1 MNAVKPRR
9 KLFELSHFNIL
20 LSMIVIFIHCSS
32 IIMSGTQIGD
42 RAFDAAFI
50 PWRLSL
56 FAVPGFI
63 FLSGVKLFY
72 NRSGK
77 FDYIRFYRGR
87 LTRVIIPYV
96 VWVAIY
102 YVYLTYTGEAVFS
115 WSAFGH
121 SLLYGDL
128 TAHFYFV
135 VIIAQ
140 FYILMP
146 VWRFIFRRVTPSV
159 AILFSALIS
168 IIFGY
173 EIMEVWLY
181 FFPNTMFNFSAVIFT
196 KYLLYWT
203 CGCYVGMNYA
213 RFKEAVLKRKT
224 AITVLFILCAALNLY
239 LSYKTYNVGVNWME
253 YVQATYC
260 LSAILFVFAIYCK
273 LCERSERLTKITD
286 MIDSQCYNIFLSHCL
301 VIMIAQDY
309 LASIGI
315 TDPVREFWI
324 VTLVTYSVPLL
335 FWSGWYLIK
344 TGAVYLARR
353 IRARLKGESLESK
366 PPINK
371 PEIERS
377 ARKKTPSGKN
387 AANKTRAVGA
397 AAANG
402 AKANNRAAAGV
413 SANTAVKPERYA
425 AAAVKAAANE
435 KPANNKSA
443 NKKPVNN
450 KSANKKRAAAAKENK
465 RAAGVSA
472 DTAVKSERYAAR
484 RRDML

>member
-1 MNAVKPRR
+1 MEEGYMNAVKPKR

-42 RAFDAAFI
+42 RAFDATFI

-87 LTRVIIPYV
+87 LTRVIIPYAA
-96 VWVAIY
+96 WVAIY

-159 AILFSALIS
+159 AILFSALVG

-173 EIMEVWLY
+173 EIMEVWPY

-203 CGCYVGMNYA
+203 CGCYVGMNYT

-253 YVQATYC
+253 YVQVTYC
-260 LSAILFVFAIYCK
+260 LSAILFVFTLYCK
-273 LCERSERLTKITD
+273 LCERSERITKITD
-286 MIDSQCYNIFLSHCL
+286 MVDSQCYNIFLSHCL

-309 LASIGI
+309 LASLGI
-315 TDPVREFWI
+315 SDPVRVFWI
-324 VTLVTYSVPLL
+324 VTFVTYSIPLL
-335 FWSGWYLIK
+335 FWSGWYWIK
-344 TGAVYLARR
+344 TGIVYLAKLV
-353 IRARLKGESLESK
+353 RARLKGEPLESK

-377 ARKKTPSGKN
+377 ARKKASPVKN
-387 AANKTRAVGA
+387 APTKTRNGEIMANK
-397 AAANG
+397 
-402 AKANNRAAAGV
+402 
-413 SANTAVKPERYA
+413 
-425 AAAVKAAANE
+425 
-435 KPANNKSA
+435 
-443 NKKPVNN
+443 
-450 KSANKKRAAAAKENK
+450 
-465 RAAGVSA
+465 
-472 DTAVKSERYAAR
+472 AR
-484 RRDML
+484 